1 METFAFIGLFLLTV
15 LISTVMVI
23 QVTVIRNLK
32 EKIREMDEEM
42 GRHYSN
48 AAEANRD
55 LRQELHQTQ
64 IDLRWAEAEIEV
76 RKFLMRD
83 EEKLRQLQQTG
94 HAYRQEWLI
103 NKGVELVVK
112 DDPFFSA
119 NNIAQWWEDRHEY
132 SKSL

>member
-48 AAEANRD
+48 AAEADRD
-55 LRQELHQTQ
+55 LRQELHQAQ
-64 IDLRWAEAEIEV
+64 INLRWLEAEIEV

-83 EEKLRQLQQTG
+83 PQRMRELHQIGHLDRQG
-94 HAYRQEWLI
+94 WLI
-103 NKGVELVVK
+103 NRGTELVVESE
-112 DDPFFSA
+112 PIMVENTISE
-119 NNIAQWWEDRHEY
+119 WWEDRHEY